1 LIRINPIAFNFA
13 MNHSVWV
20 TGVGSLTNLGAG
32 FDSIVQA
39 VRNPS
44 LQPHFTAVPKA
55 WLDFPSAPD
64 AFMARLDASA
74 EAELKKF
81 ETMSTDRATAM
92 ALAATAQAWQHA
104 GLEGLIASDQSPERG
119 GVYWGTGMGG
129 LDTVETTYQ
138 RMLVESAPLR
148 PMTVVRIMG
157 NAAAAQIA
165 LKYGLKGS
173 NQTYSVACASSAIAL
188 GEAMWAIRSGRLDL
202 AVVGGSEAMLAPVVM
217 AAWGALRVMATSANV
232 KNESL
237 PCRPF
242 SSERSGLVIGEGAA
256 AFVLESE
263 RHALARGVK
272 PLAELAGYASTC
284 DAASLV
290 HPAVDGQVRAMRLAL
305 QDAAL
310 LPTDID
316 SVNAHATGTDTGDA
330 VEAQAFAEVFGA
342 RLPRVS
348 ATKSMHGHLL
358 GAAGAVEAAMCLAAL
373 QEQVIP
379 ATLGAH
385 PIDAR
390 CVGIDVA
397 EQPRAAKIRTVL
409 SNSFA
414 FGGSNASLI
423 FKSIAP
429 STT

>member
-1 LIRINPIAFNFA
+1 
-13 MNHSVWV
+13 MTQSVWI
-20 TGVGSLTNLGAG
+20 TGVGSLTNLGSG
-32 FDSIVQA
+32 FDSIVSA
-39 VRNPS
+39 VHTPKANFS
-44 LQPHFTAVPKA
+44 AVPKS
-55 WLDFPSAPD
+55 WLDLPNAPD

-81 ETMSTDRATAM
+81 ETISTDRATAM
-92 ALAATAQAWQHA
+92 ALAAAAQAWQHA
-104 GLEGLIASDQSPERG
+104 GFAGKVPTDQSPERS

-129 LDTVETTYQ
+129 LDTTEATYQ
-138 RMLVESAPLR
+138 RLLVERAPLR

-173 NQTYSVACASSAIAL
+173 NQTYSVACASSAMAL

-242 SSERSGLVIGEGAA
+242 SSDRSGLVIGEGAA

-263 RHALARGVK
+263 CHAKARGAK

-290 HPAVDGQVRAMRLAL
+290 HPQLDGQVRSMRLAL
-305 QDAAL
+305 QDAGMQ
-310 LPTDID
+310 PSDID
-316 SVNAHATGTDTGDA
+316 NLNAHATGTDAGDV
-330 VEAQAFAEVFGA
+330 VEAQAFTEVFGV
-342 RLPRVS
+342 RHPPVS
-348 ATKSMHGHLL
+348 ATKSIHGHLL
-358 GAAGAVEAAMCLAAL
+358 GAAGAVEAAVCLAAM
-373 QEQVIP
+373 QEQMTP
-379 ATLGAH
+379 ATLGSF

-390 CVGIDVA
+390 CIGIDVA
-397 EQPRAAKIRTVL
+397 EQPRAAKIQAVL

-423 FKSIAP
+423 FKSINPTA
-429 STT
+429 T